1 MSTYFISALCMWFYF
16 SSPRPT
22 MEVSLTP
29 FYRWGNRL
37 KLQQL
42 AEWQDGSF
50 RPQLWIVLFLPITP
64 PTLWSDSVQKPQ
76 ELLFAWHVFR
86 CYIYSNYPCLR
97 KGYNSDNECKLR
109 SQLHLRKSLNL
120 SQSQFPFK
128 DLQSGLAEFFF
139 LLISGYSSPLL
150 SHCSPCTTGFMSQP
164 LLRVS
169 ALPRAPFLPA
179 PSNESNTSPS
189 PARGS
194 PRQN

>member
-37 KLQQL
+37 KWQQL

-76 ELLFAWHVFR
+76 ELLFASHVFR

-97 KGYNSDNECKLR
+97 KGYNSDNQCKLQ

-128 DLQSGLAEFFF
+128 DLQSGLAEFFSPYLW
-139 LLISGYSSPLL
+139 LLLPTTLTLFPMYNRIHVSTTAQAVCSAQITLSS
-150 SHCSPCTTGFMSQP
+150 CSI
-164 LLRVS
+164 
-169 ALPRAPFLPA
+169 
-179 PSNESNTSPS
+179 
-189 PARGS
+189 
-194 PRQN
+194 